1 MPPLSRSW
9 AAMTSECKVFTAL
22 VVFVGIIVVGT
33 VGYDIYRHPAGPNP
47 VGTSIIEIEGT
58 KGIRFKGTVG
68 TVREQHAIEA
78 STPVTFKT
86 PYTRADYVVANI
98 SPVNQ
103 RSQATLKAEIK
114 KVIVNAKDKTVEKE
128 QTTGGGVF
136 LIWEPPHSV
145 GES

>member
-1 MPPLSRSW
+1 
-9 AAMTSECKVFTAL
+9 MTAEFKEFSAL
-22 VVFVGIIVVGT
+22 VVFVGIIVVAT

-58 KGIRFKGTVG
+58 KGIRFKGRIG
-68 TVREQHAIEA
+68 TVREEHAIEGT
-78 STPVTFKT
+78 TPLTFKT
-86 PYTRADYVVANI
+86 PYTRADYVVANL

-103 RSQATLKAEIK
+103 GSQGTLKAEIK
-114 KVIVNAKDKTVEKE
+114 KVVINAKDKTVEKE

-136 LIWEPPHSV
+136 LMWEPPHSE